1 MQWNNIAFFLLKYN
15 MKKIRLKKRKKN
27 KWNILIF
34 IIIMISISVFL
45 VFKYINIKITPLFL
59 EYAEF
64 QSSKIATYVISKAV
78 DEEVSQNLDLEDLF
92 ISTSDS
98 NGNIK
103 SIDFNPITINK
114 ISNMIKANI
123 FEYLEDLENGN
134 IEKIKNTALFSSRI
148 NEGIIFE
155 IPSGVVFDNII
166 LANIGPKIPVKLNM
180 IGDILTNISTKV
192 TNYGINNAV
201 IEVIINIEV
210 YEQVILPF
218 TTKRITINTDI
229 PIAVK
234 LIQGEIP
241 SYFFGNLKTE

>member
-1 MQWNNIAFFLLKYN
+1 
-15 MKKIRLKKRKKN
+15 MKRVRLRRKHN
-27 KWNILIF
+27 KWNVIIF
-34 IIIMISISVFL
+34 IIIFILLSIIF
-45 VFKYINIKITPLFL
+45 VFKYINEKIMPVFL
-59 EYAEF
+59 EYAEY
-64 QSSKIATYVISKAV
+64 QASKIATYVISIAV
-78 DEEVSQNLDLEDLF
+78 DEEVSQNLDIEDLF
-92 ISTSDS
+92 FTSKDTS
-98 NGNIK
+98 GNIT

-155 IPSGVVFDNII
+155 IPSGVVFNNII
-166 LANIGPKIPVKLNM
+166 LANIGPKVPVKLNLT
-180 IGDILTNISTKV
+180 GDILTNISTKV
-192 TNYGINNAV
+192 TDYGINNAV
-201 IEVIINIEV
+201 VEVIVNVEV

-229 PIAVK
+229 PIAIK

-241 SYFFGNLKTE
+241 SYFFNNLKTQ

>member
-1 MQWNNIAFFLLKYN
+1 MQWNNIAFFFVKYN
-15 MKKIRLKKRKKN
+15 MKRIRLKKRKNN
-27 KWNILIF
+27 KWNMIILI
-34 IIIMISISVFL
+34 IIILIISIIYVFN
-45 VFKYINIKITPLFL
+45 YINKKIAPIFL

-64 QSSKIATYVISKAV
+64 QASKIATYVISKAV

-98 NGNIK
+98 EGNIK

-148 NEGIIFE
+148 NEGIVFE

-166 LANIGPKIPVKLNM
+166 LSNIGPKVPVKLSL

-192 TNYGINNAV
+192 TDYGINNV
-201 IEVIINIEV
+201 VVEIIVNVEV

-229 PIAVK
+229 PIALK

-241 SYFFGNLKTE
+241 SYFFNNLKTE

>member
-1 MQWNNIAFFLLKYN
+1 
-15 MKKIRLKKRKKN
+15 MKRVRLRRKHN
-27 KWNILIF
+27 KWNAIILIIVF
-34 IIIMISISVFL
+34 VIISVVFL
-45 VFKYINIKITPLFL
+45 FKYINEKIMPVFL

-64 QSSKIATYVISKAV
+64 QASKIATYVISKAV

-92 ISTSDS
+92 ISSKDKD
-98 NGNIK
+98 GNIK

-148 NEGIIFE
+148 NEGIVFE
-155 IPSGVVFDNII
+155 IPSGAVFNNII
-166 LANIGPKIPVKLNM
+166 LANIGPKVPVKLNLV
-180 IGDILTNISTKV
+180 GDILTDIETKV
-192 TNYGINNAV
+192 TDYGINNAV
-201 IEVIINIEV
+201 VEIIVNVEV

-218 TTKRITINTDI
+218 STKRITINTDI

-241 SYFFGNLKTE
+241 SYFFSNLKT

>member
-1 MQWNNIAFFLLKYN
+1 MQWNNIAFFFVKYN
-15 MKKIRLKKRKKN
+15 MKRIRLKKRKNN
-27 KWNILIF
+27 KWNMIILI
-34 IIIMISISVFL
+34 IIILIISIIYVFN
-45 VFKYINIKITPLFL
+45 YINKKIAPIFL

-64 QSSKIATYVISKAV
+64 QASKIATYVISKAV

-98 NGNIK
+98 EGNIK

-148 NEGIIFE
+148 NEGIVFE

-166 LANIGPKIPVKLNM
+166 LANIGPKVPVKLSL

-192 TNYGINNAV
+192 TDYGINNV
-201 IEVIINIEV
+201 VVEIIVNVEV

-229 PIAVK
+229 PIALK

-241 SYFFGNLKTE
+241 SYFFNNLKTE

>member
-1 MQWNNIAFFLLKYN
+1 MP
-15 MKKIRLKKRKKN
+15 
-27 KWNILIF
+27 
-34 IIIMISISVFL
+34 V
-45 VFKYINIKITPLFL
+45 FL
-59 EYAEF
+59 EYAEY
-64 QSSKIATYVISKAV
+64 QASKIATYVISKAV
-78 DEEVSQNLDLEDLF
+78 DEEVSQNLDIEDLF
-92 ISTSDS
+92 FTSKDTS
-98 NGNIK
+98 GNIT

-155 IPSGVVFDNII
+155 IPSGVVFNNII
-166 LANIGPKIPVKLNM
+166 LANIGPKVPVKLNLT
-180 IGDILTNISTKV
+180 GDILTNISTKV
-192 TNYGINNAV
+192 TDYGINNAV
-201 IEVIINIEV
+201 VEVIVNVEV

-229 PIAVK
+229 PIAIK

-241 SYFFGNLKTE
+241 SYFFNNLKTQ

>member
-1 MQWNNIAFFLLKYN
+1 
-15 MKKIRLKKRKKN
+15 MKRVRLRRKHN
-27 KWNILIF
+27 KWNVIIF
-34 IIIMISISVFL
+34 IIIFILLSIIF
-45 VFKYINIKITPLFL
+45 VFKYINEKIMPVFL
-59 EYAEF
+59 EYAEY
-64 QSSKIATYVISKAV
+64 QASKIATYVISKAV
-78 DEEVSQNLDLEDLF
+78 DEEVSQNLDIEDLF
-92 ISTSDS
+92 FSSKDTS
-98 NGNIK
+98 GNIT

-155 IPSGVVFDNII
+155 IPSGVVFNNII
-166 LANIGPKIPVKLNM
+166 LANIGPKVPVKLNLT
-180 IGDILTNISTKV
+180 GDILTNISTKV
-192 TNYGINNAV
+192 TDYGINNAV
-201 IEVIINIEV
+201 VEVIVNVEV

-229 PIAVK
+229 PIAIK

-241 SYFFGNLKTE
+241 SYFFNNLKTQ

>member
-1 MQWNNIAFFLLKYN
+1 
-15 MKKIRLKKRKKN
+15 MKRVKLRRKHN
-27 KWNILIF
+27 KWNAIILIIVF
-34 IIIMISISVFL
+34 VIISVVFL
-45 VFKYINIKITPLFL
+45 FKYINEKIMPVFL

-64 QSSKIATYVISKAV
+64 QASKIATYVISKAV

-92 ISTSDS
+92 ISSKDKD
-98 NGNIK
+98 GNIK

-148 NEGIIFE
+148 NEGIVFE
-155 IPSGVVFDNII
+155 IPSGAVFNNII
-166 LANIGPKIPVKLNM
+166 LANIGPKVPVKLNLV
-180 IGDILTNISTKV
+180 GDILTDIETKV
-192 TNYGINNAV
+192 TDYGINNAV
-201 IEVIINIEV
+201 VEIIVNVEV

-218 TTKRITINTDI
+218 STKRITINTDI

-241 SYFFGNLKTE
+241 SYFFSNLKTQ

>member
-1 MQWNNIAFFLLKYN
+1 
-15 MKKIRLKKRKKN
+15 MKKIKLKKIKHPKLN
-27 KWNILIF
+27 LFILIIILIF
-34 IIIMISISVFL
+34 VSIVL
-45 VFKYINIKITPLFL
+45 VFQYINQKIMPLFL

-64 QSSKIATYVISKAV
+64 QASKIATYVISKAI
-78 DEEVSQNLDLEDLF
+78 DEEVSKNLDIEDLF
-92 ISTSDS
+92 ISSKDA

-114 ISNMIKANI
+114 ISNLIKSNI

-148 NEGIIFE
+148 NEGIVFE
-155 IPSGVVFDNII
+155 IPSGVVFNNVI
-166 LANIGPKIPVKLNM
+166 LANIGPKVPVKLSLT
-180 IGDILTNISTKV
+180 GDILTDIHTKV
-192 TNYGINNAV
+192 TDYGINNAV
-201 IEVIINIEV
+201 VEIVISVEV

-218 TTKRITINTDI
+218 TTKRVTINTDI

-241 SYFFGNLKTE
+241 SYYFNNLKTN

>member
-1 MQWNNIAFFLLKYN
+1 
-15 MKKIRLKKRKKN
+15 MKRVRLRRKHN
-27 KWNILIF
+27 KWNIIIF
-34 IIIMISISVFL
+34 IIIFILLSIIF
-45 VFKYINIKITPLFL
+45 VFKYINEKIMPVFL
-59 EYAEF
+59 EYAEY
-64 QSSKIATYVISKAV
+64 QASKIATYVISKAV
-78 DEEVSQNLDLEDLF
+78 DEEVSQNLDIEDLF
-92 ISTSDS
+92 FTSKDTS
-98 NGNIK
+98 GNIT

-155 IPSGVVFDNII
+155 IPSGVVFNNII
-166 LANIGPKIPVKLNM
+166 LANIGPKVPVKLNLT
-180 IGDILTNISTKV
+180 GDILTNISTKV
-192 TNYGINNAV
+192 TDYGINNAV
-201 IEVIINIEV
+201 VEVIVNVEV

-229 PIAVK
+229 PIAIK

-241 SYFFGNLKTE
+241 SYFFNNLKTQ

>member
-1 MQWNNIAFFLLKYN
+1 MRRIKLKN
-15 MKKIRLKKRKKN
+15 RKKN
-27 KWNILIF
+27 KLNMIIF
-34 IIIMISISVFL
+34 IIILIIIGIVFL
-45 VFKYINIKITPLFL
+45 FNYINKKIMPVFL

-64 QSSKIATYVISKAV
+64 QASKIATYVIGKAV
-78 DEEVSQNLDLEDLF
+78 DEEVSQNLDLEDIF
-92 ISTSDS
+92 ISSKDAD
-98 NGNIK
+98 GNIK

-148 NEGIIFE
+148 SEGIVFE
-155 IPSGVVFDNII
+155 IPSGVVFNNII
-166 LANIGPKIPVKLNM
+166 LSNIGPKIPVKLNLT
-180 IGDILTNISTKV
+180 GDILTNIHTKV
-192 TNYGINNAV
+192 TDYGINNVV
-201 IEVIINIEV
+201 IEILINVEV

-234 LIQGEIP
+234 LVQGEVP
-241 SYFFGNLKTE
+241 SYFYNNLKT

>member
-1 MQWNNIAFFLLKYN
+1 
-15 MKKIRLKKRKKN
+15 MKRVRLRRKHN
-27 KWNILIF
+27 KWNVIIF
-34 IIIMISISVFL
+34 IIIFILLSIIF
-45 VFKYINIKITPLFL
+45 VFKYINEKIMPVFL
-59 EYAEF
+59 EYAEY
-64 QSSKIATYVISKAV
+64 QASKIATYVISKAV
-78 DEEVSQNLDLEDLF
+78 DEEVSQNLDIEDLF
-92 ISTSDS
+92 FTSKDTS
-98 NGNIK
+98 GNIT

-155 IPSGVVFDNII
+155 IPSGVVFNNII
-166 LANIGPKIPVKLNM
+166 LANIGPKVPVKLNLT
-180 IGDILTNISTKV
+180 GDILTNISTKV
-192 TNYGINNAV
+192 TDYGINNAV
-201 IEVIINIEV
+201 VEVIVNVEV

-229 PIAVK
+229 PIAIK

-241 SYFFGNLKTE
+241 SYFFNNLKTQ

>member
-1 MQWNNIAFFLLKYN
+1 
-15 MKKIRLKKRKKN
+15 MKRVRLRRKHN
-27 KWNILIF
+27 KWNAIILIIVF
-34 IIIMISISVFL
+34 VIISVVFL
-45 VFKYINIKITPLFL
+45 FKYINEKIMPVFL

-64 QSSKIATYVISKAV
+64 QASKIATYVISKAV

-92 ISTSDS
+92 ISSKDKD
-98 NGNIK
+98 GNIK

-148 NEGIIFE
+148 NEGIVFE
-155 IPSGVVFDNII
+155 IPSGAVFNNII
-166 LANIGPKIPVKLNM
+166 LANIGPKVPVKLNLV
-180 IGDILTNISTKV
+180 GDILTDIETKV
-192 TNYGINNAV
+192 TDYGINNAV
-201 IEVIINIEV
+201 VEIIVNVEV

-218 TTKRITINTDI
+218 STKRITINTDI

-241 SYFFGNLKTE
+241 SYFFSNLKTQ